1 MAMETSGIMPVMDMN
16 RGYNYDNM
24 NGGWWWI
31 VVIFALL
38 GFGRNNGEGCVTPV
52 QMQNGFDTNEII
64 NKLNGLENGLCDG
77 FYAMNTGLL
86 NGFAQT
92 KDAIG
97 QVRFDTQVQTG
108 EINKGICG
116 LKYDNAMQTQ
126 AIMQN
131 ENANTQRILDAF
143 NKSKADEMQNRIN
156 QLELQNALCG
166 VVRYPNAT
174 TFTAGINPFLNSGC
188 CGYGA

>member
-1 MAMETSGIMPVMDMN
+1 MDVN
-16 RGYNYDNM
+16 RGYDDYG
-24 NGGWWWI
+24 NGNWWWI
-31 VVIFALL
+31 IVIFALL
-38 GFGRNNGEGCVTPV
+38 GWGRNGEQCVSPV
-52 QMQNGFDTNEII
+52 QMQNGFDTAEII
-64 NKLNGLENGLCDG
+64 GKLDRLDNVVTSGLSDG

-108 EINKGICG
+108 EINKGICE

-131 ENANTQRILDAF
+131 DGANTQKILDAIAK
-143 NKSKADEMQNRIN
+143 NKFDEMQNRIN
-156 QLELQNALCG
+156 QLELQSALCG

-174 TFTAGINPFLNSGC
+174 TYTAGVSPYFNQGC
-188 CGYGA
+188 CCGA